1 MLAIKLEFPRY
12 EGLHPF
18 ANFHRINGLLIR
30 KWLGLARW
38 IYHYYSNKRGH
49 DFDILFRWKSSKT
62 GRKISISAQ
71 NDFRRYSPRG
81 LILPPVCVIPWLR
94 RFRRSGSISRDISFP
109 PQTRTFPEVCGNK
122 SLTPSN
128 ATTAPRRNF
137 LHIAIASVFAF
148 LETFGFHFP

>member
-12 EGLHPF
+12 EGLHLF

-81 LILPPVCVIPWLR
+81 LILPPVCVIPWR
-94 RFRRSGSISRDISFP
+94 SRFRRSGSISRDISFP
-109 PQTRTFPEVCGNK
+109 PQTFPEVCGNK
-122 SLTPSN
+122 SSTPSN

-137 LHIAIASVFAF
+137 LHIAIASVFALF